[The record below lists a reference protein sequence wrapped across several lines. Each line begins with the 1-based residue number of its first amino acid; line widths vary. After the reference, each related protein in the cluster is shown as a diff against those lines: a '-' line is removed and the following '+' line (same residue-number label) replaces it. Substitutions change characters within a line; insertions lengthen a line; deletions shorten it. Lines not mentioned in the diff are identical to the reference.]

1 MKRPR
6 CGAWLALALVGA
18 LSWGCASGGS
28 NSAGGA
34 TRESGRCTSDLA
46 PSEESLAPVLDSVAV
61 QDGLEVLWPAGG
73 GLAVA
78 RLAALD
84 SDGPRPVQVWS
95 ESLTAEQRDAVATVL
110 GENRRTPDDGDG
122 AAYLFLG
129 DAGGPALRRVERLG
143 QCAPTII
150 SREPITRRIAAEIR
164 QLGIDQRY
172 VVRLYVFVQAS
183 GQVGEVRV
191 AESSGD
197 VQVDLAAARVFRGER
212 LAPGMIE
219 GMRVPIWV
227 AFPVTFTPRR

>member
-1 MKRPR
+1 MRGSR
-6 CGAWLALALVGA
+6 CGAWSALALVCA
-18 LSWGCASGGS
+18 VSWGCASGGS
-28 NSAGGA
+28 NSVEGA
-34 TRESGRCTSDLA
+34 SREAGRCTSDLA
-46 PSEESLAPVLDSVAV
+46 PSAESLAPVLDSVAV
-61 QDGLEVLWPAGG
+61 QERLEALWPEAG

-95 ESLTAEQRDAVATVL
+95 ESLTAAQRDTVAGVL
-110 GENRRTPDDGDG
+110 EEHRRRPEAGEG

-129 DAGGPALRRVERLG
+129 DARGPALRRIERLG

-212 LAPGMIE
+212 LTPGMIE
-219 GMRVPIWV
+219 GMRVPLWV
-227 AFPVTFTPRR
+227 AFPVTFTPR